1 MKNRLYLLCGVLL
14 VAALVWATW
23 LALRPGSASGRQ
35 IIRLP
40 NGQRYRFAGLS
51 YGTNHTHGPIVAR
64 VVGNLPSSVGNFVR
78 KALGNHL
85 GHVASFES
93 AEPTLCFWFDPIV
106 TTNSATDNVSFAAM
120 LLDEQGARGG
130 NYFGCYAAAGQPF
143 CTAFRFVPRRNPA
156 LDLCLLDWARIPP
169 KEFARVRL
177 PSPFF
182 GHFPQWQPESL
193 PAVKMAGDLEVRVED
208 VTASA
213 LPPSYATAQVGF
225 TVACKSPPVGTKG
238 SWKLHT
244 ARLSDAT
251 GNSLLLDNDGGYIL
265 DYAAGCSFAFPSG
278 LLWPH
283 ESAYRLELEFKLR
296 VPDEPP
302 SVYPLPNLAEFGF
315 RPDELV
321 TFKNLPLLPAS
332 ATNSLWWTNTA
343 GGIQVV
349 VREFM
354 QDRGGGNS
362 SIDTRGWPNFDVE
375 SSARRE
381 GLSIDFVR
389 FTTPTGERLSS
400 HPIGARG
407 SNDVRPSQA
416 SRRSVAVWSPPSNV
430 TAVDITWVVQK
441 TRRVE
446 FLVKPPSSP

>member
-1 MKNRLYLLCGVLL
+1 VRFSGLIAKRWPVVGGVLL
-14 VAALVWATW
+14 VAALVSATW
-23 LALRPGSASGRQ
+23 LALRPGSASARE

-40 NGQRYRFAGLS
+40 NGQRYRFADLS

-64 VVGNLPSSVGNFVR
+64 VVGNLPSFVGDFVR

-85 GHVASFES
+85 GQVASFES
-93 AEPTLCFWFDPIV
+93 AEPTLCFWFDPMV
-106 TTNSATDNVSFAAM
+106 TTNSPTDSAFSFAAM

-130 NYFGCYAAAGQPF
+130 NYFGCYAAEGQPF

-177 PSPFF
+177 PNPFF

-193 PAVKMAGDLEVRVED
+193 PAVKMAGDLEVRVD
-208 VTASA
+208 GVTVSA

-225 TVACKSPPVGTKG
+225 TVACKSPPVGAKG

-283 ESAYRLELEFKLR
+283 ESAYLLELEFKLR

-302 SVYPLPNLAEFGF
+302 SDYPLPNLAEFGF

-321 TFKNLPLLPAS
+321 TFKSLPLLPAS
-332 ATNSLWWTNTA
+332 ATNCLRWTNTA

-349 VREFM
+349 VREFV
-354 QDRGGGNS
+354 QDRGGP
-362 SIDTRGWPNFDVE
+362 RFDVE
-375 SSARRE
+375 SSAKRE

-389 FTTPTGERLSS
+389 FTAHTGERLSS
-400 HPIGARG
+400 HPMIALGR
-407 SNDVRPSQA
+407 NDGQLSPA

-446 FLVKPPSSP
+446 FLVKPPPSP